1 MPGKEETKHIA
12 SLARLG
18 LSEEETAKIQKE
30 LSKILDYFKLI
41 QEVDVSGIKP
51 TYYPLAV
58 KNVLREDRD
67 KVFSSDPELN
77 KKLIEAFP
85 EKEERRLKVKAI
97 L

>member
-1 MPGKEETKHIA
+1 MPNKEETRHIA

-51 TYYPLAV
+51 TYYPLAQ
-58 KNVLREDRD
+58 KNVLRED
-67 KVFSSDPELN
+67 KAVPFDPELN
-77 KKLIEAFP
+77 ERLIDAFP
-85 EKEERRLKVKAI
+85 EKEKRRLKVKSI
-97 L
+97 LS